1 MYRIISRKTLYN
13 QQTTEQTLRGITK
26 RQKKEE
32 NYEKKTHCLFYIL
45 VPFFCMPKCL
55 LYKEKLK

>member
-26 RQKKEE
+26 KGKKGG
-32 NYEKKTHCLFYIL
+32 
-45 VPFFCMPKCL
+45 
-55 LYKEKLK
+55 KL